1 MTTADQPQAP
11 ATGAT
16 TTTVPAGTIRR
27 RANAERLAYAA
38 CAAGIAIGPQCD
50 QGPLSYLGAIGTA
63 AGTGLWLY
71 CKATPKDGAAP
82 GMGLLRSAL
91 RALPALTGSA
101 LYAAALAA
109 PGTAWWEIAG
119 PALWG
124 AAAAAAAPFTRSAG
138 LTEEAL
144 PDLVAAL
151 PPQDVPA
158 QDAPH
163 DYPSFLARLWDQAE
177 LAPGTK
183 LTAVEHFQPGLPDF
197 RAVIVAQ
204 PGKAVPQLSLRNL
217 AAAFDVPE
225 EAVTFTSLLGSGPGR
240 MVLSVTPTVGETTRA
255 FNSLEALWESA
266 VTDPGGAAPGV
277 KFVRARIEND
287 RIVIL
292 AAAPRGKKIRLP
304 HSEVCSALGVDDP
317 TRLVIETDGLRQA
330 VVSVYRTNPLMNVRK
345 ATVADLTMDERGRVA
360 VGVCHDGRPA
370 VMRLWDPGQGAL
382 RGIVAGVTG
391 AGKSVLLNLIL
402 AAEKRSG
409 VVSWVAD
416 IQGGMSLPEADGRVD
431 WFAKG
436 EDEALT
442 MLVTAHKVMKYREK
456 ISNEMGRGDF
466 AIGCPWPLINITLDE
481 INRLLSHPDEKKKKL
496 AAYLIADI
504 QKTGRKVGIGIRLAV
519 QSLHLKDLG
528 DEEAIRQQGKVGV
541 LFLMRTAS
549 SSTRDMGLDGVAPPG
564 FQLENI
570 PARIY
575 ETGQIEALFHGT
587 DDDEGQSTAGM
598 AYMFLDGRASFM
610 RTFYAE
616 KKNGIYP
623 DLIELYGEEP
633 PATITDGE
641 ADAAGKAYA
650 LRNEPPAAPA
660 PDGVPVADADH
671 GPVPD
676 TDPAAMPELPAVP
689 SFDPPAAD
697 SAVDLT
703 KEFESGPTLRERILD
718 LLADGPMSLPEM
730 RKVLCPE
737 YKTGSVNT
745 EVGEL
750 KRDGWLE
757 SVGRGAYQLVT
768 EPADA

>member
-1 MTTADQPQAP
+1 MTVTEQTQAP
-11 ATGAT
+11 ATDAT
-16 TTTVPAGTIRR
+16 TTTVPPGTIRR
-27 RANAERLAYAA
+27 RMNGERLAYAVA
-38 CAAGIAIGPQCD
+38 AAGTAIGPQCD
-50 QGPLSYLGAIGTA
+50 QGPLSWLGALGTA

-71 CKATPKDGAAP
+71 CKATPKDGSAP
-82 GMGLLRSAL
+82 GLGLLRSAF
-91 RALPALTGSA
+91 RALPALSGSA
-101 LYAAALAA
+101 VYAAALAA

-124 AAAAAAAPFTRSAG
+124 AAMAAAAPFTRSAA

-144 PDLVAAL
+144 PGLVAAL
-151 PPQDVPA
+151 PQQAAVLGQPE
-158 QDAPH
+158 
-163 DYPSFLARLWDQAE
+163 DYPSFLARLWDQVA
-177 LAPGTK
+177 LAPGTR
-183 LTAVEHFQPGLPDF
+183 LDAVEQFQDGLPDF

-225 EAVTFTSLLGSGPGR
+225 ESVSFTSLPGSGPGR
-240 MVLSVTPTVGETTRA
+240 MVLQVTPTVGETTRQ
-255 FNSLEALWESA
+255 FQSLEALWESA
-266 VTDPGGAAPGV
+266 VSCPGGAAPGM
-277 KFVRARIEND
+277 KFVRARIEEN

-292 AAAPRGKKIRLP
+292 AAAPRGKRIRLP
-304 HSEVCSALGVDDP
+304 HSEICSALDVDDP

-330 VVSVYRTNPLMNVRK
+330 VVSVYRINPLMSVRK
-345 ATVADLTMDERGRVA
+345 ATVADLTMDDHGRVA

-416 IQGGMSLPEADGRVD
+416 IQGGMSLPEADGRVN

-436 EDEALT
+436 EDEALE
-442 MLVTAHKVMKYREK
+442 MLWSAHRVMKFREGV
-456 ISNEMGRGDF
+456 SNMLGRGDF
-466 AIGCPWPLINITLDE
+466 ALGEPWPLINITLDE
-481 INRLLSHPDEKKKKL
+481 INRLLSHPDEKKKKV

-541 LFLMRTAS
+541 LFLMRTTS

-575 ETGQIEALFHGT
+575 DNGQIEALFEGT

-598 AYMFLDGRASFM
+598 AYMFLDGRAKFM

-623 DLIELYGEEP
+623 DLIELYGDEP
-633 PATITDGE
+633 PTAITDSE
-641 ADAAGKAYA
+641 AEAAGKAYA
-650 LRNEPPAAPA
+650 LRDNPPAGPV
-660 PDGVPVADADH
+660 PDGVPTPDSSPGTAPA
-671 GPVPD
+671 PAPAEVPEL
-676 TDPAAMPELPAVP
+676 TFEVPAAGGDEGPDLGAL
-689 SFDPPAAD
+689 FD
-697 SAVDLT
+697 
-703 KEFESGPTLRERILD
+703 SGPTLRERILD
-718 LLADGPMSLPEM
+718 LLADGPRSLKQL
-730 RKVLCPE
+730 RDVLCPE
-737 YKTGSVNT
+737 YVPGSVNT

-750 KRDGWLE
+750 KREGWVE
-757 SVGRGAYQLVT
+757 PVGRGVYQLVT

>member
-1 MTTADQPQAP
+1 MTVTEHTQAP
-11 ATGAT
+11 ATGTA
-16 TTTVPAGTIRR
+16 TTVPPGTIRR
-27 RANAERLAYAA
+27 RTNGERLAYAA
-38 CAAGIAIGPQCD
+38 CAAGAAIGPQLD
-50 QGPLSYLGAIGTA
+50 QGPLSWLGALGTA

-71 CKATPKDGAAP
+71 CKATPRDGSAP
-82 GMGLLRSAL
+82 GLGLLRSAL
-91 RALPALTGSA
+91 RALPALSGSA
-101 LYAAALAA
+101 VYTAALAA

-119 PALWG
+119 PVLWG
-124 AAAAAAAPFTRSAG
+124 AAMAAATPYTRSAA

-151 PPQDVPA
+151 PQQGAPA
-158 QDAPH
+158 GPPT
-163 DYPSFLARLWDQAE
+163 DYPSFLARLWDQAN
-177 LAPGTK
+177 LAPGTR
-183 LTAVEHFQPGLPDF
+183 LDAVEQFQQGLPDF
-197 RAVIVAQ
+197 RAVVVAQ
-204 PGKAVPQLSLRNL
+204 PGKAVPQLSLRSL

-225 EAVTFTSLLGSGPGR
+225 EAISFTSLPRSGPGR
-240 MVLSVTPTVGETTRA
+240 MVLQVTPTVGETTRQ
-255 FNSLEALWESA
+255 FQSLEALWESA
-266 VTDPGGAAPGV
+266 VSCPGGAAPGV
-277 KFVRARIEND
+277 RFVRARIEED

-292 AAAPRGKKIRLP
+292 VASPRGKKIRLP
-304 HSEVCSALGVDDP
+304 HSEVCSALDVDDP

-330 VVSVYRTNPLMNVRK
+330 VVSVYRINPLMNVRK

-436 EDEALT
+436 EDEALS
-442 MLVTAHKVMKYREK
+442 MLATAHKVMKHREK
-456 ISNEMGRGDF
+456 VSNEMGRGDF
-466 AIGCPWPLINITLDE
+466 AIGCPWSLLNITLDE

-541 LFLMRTAS
+541 LFLMRTTS

-575 ETGQIEALFHGT
+575 DNGQIEALFDGT

-598 AYMFLDGRASFM
+598 AYMFLDGRARFM

-623 DLIELYGEEP
+623 DLIELYGDEP
-633 PATITDGE
+633 PVTVTDGE
-641 ADAAGKAYA
+641 AHAAGKAYA
-650 LRNEPPAAPA
+650 LRDTPPTEPA
-660 PDGVPVADADH
+660 PDGAPLADAAH
-671 GPVPD
+671 GPVPA
-676 TDPAAMPELPAVP
+676 PAEVPELVLELPA
-689 SFDPPAAD
+689 AAD
-697 SAVDLT
+697 GDEGPDLGDL
-703 KEFESGPTLRERILD
+703 FDSGPTLRERILD

-737 YKTGSVNT
+737 YETGSVNT
-745 EVGEL
+745 ETGEL
-750 KRDGWLE
+750 HRSGWLE
-757 SVGRGAYQLVT
+757 RVGRGVYQLVT

>member
-1 MTTADQPQAP
+1 MTITDQAP
-11 ATGAT
+11 HTAT
-16 TTTVPAGTIRR
+16 TKTVPAGTIRR
-27 RANAERLAYAA
+27 RFAVERAAYAVA
-38 CAAGIAIGPQCD
+38 AAGTAIGPQCD
-50 QGPLSYLGAIGTA
+50 AGPLSYLGAISTL

-71 CKATPKDGAAP
+71 CKATPKDGAVP
-82 GMGLLRSAL
+82 GIGLLRSAQ
-91 RALPALTGSA
+91 RALPTLTGSA
-101 LYAAALAA
+101 VYIAALAA

-124 AAAAAAAPFTRSAG
+124 AAMAWAAPFTRSAR

-151 PPQDVPA
+151 PRQAAPA
-158 QDAPH
+158 KAAPS
-163 DYPSFLARLWDQAE
+163 DYPSFLARLWEQAD
-177 LAPGTK
+177 LAAGTR
-183 LTAVEHFQPGLPDF
+183 LTAVEQFQSGQPDF
-197 RAVIVAQ
+197 KAVIVAQ
-204 PGKAVPQLSLRNL
+204 PGRAVPQLTPRAL

-225 EAVTFTSLLGSGPGR
+225 DTVSFTQLPGSGPGR
-240 MVLSVTPTVGETTRA
+240 MVLTITPTAGESSRGYR
-255 FNSLEALWESA
+255 SLEALWEEA
-266 VTDPGGAAPGV
+266 VSGPGGAAPGMR
-277 KFVRARIEND
+277 FVRARVEDN

-292 AAAPRGKKIRLP
+292 VAAPRGKRIRLP
-304 HSEVCSALGVDDP
+304 HSEICSALDVDDP
-317 TRLVIETDGLRQA
+317 TRLIIETDGLRQA
-330 VVSVYRTNPLMNVRK
+330 VVSVYLTNPLMNVRK
-345 ATVADLTMDERGRVA
+345 ATVDDVTMDDKGRVA

-370 VMRLWDPGQGAL
+370 LMRLWDPGQGAL
-382 RGIVAGVTG
+382 RGIIAGVTG

-436 EDEALT
+436 EDEALM

-466 AIGCPWPLINITLDE
+466 AIGAPWPLLNITLDE

-549 SSTRDMGLDGVAPPG
+549 SSTRDMGLDGVAPAG
-564 FQLENI
+564 FQLETI

-575 ETGQIEALFHGT
+575 STGQIEALFDGAA
-587 DDDEGQSTAGM
+587 DDEGQSTAGM
-598 AYMFLDGRASFM
+598 AYMFLDGRAHFM
-610 RTFYAE
+610 RNFYAE
-616 KKNGIYP
+616 KHNGVYP
-623 DLIELYGEEP
+623 DLIALYGDDP
-633 PATITDGE
+633 AATITDGE
-641 ADAAGKAYA
+641 ADAAGKAYDQ
-650 LRNEPPAAPA
+650 RDNPPAAVDPSALAVPQADGGQGADGPA
-660 PDGVPVADADH
+660 VMD
-671 GPVPD
+671 
-676 TDPAAMPELPAVP
+676 LPALP

-697 SAVDLT
+697 TGTELEDLLD
-703 KEFESGPTLRERILD
+703 SGPTLQERILD
-718 LLADGPMSLPEM
+718 LLAEGPMSLADM
-730 RKVLCPE
+730 RQVLCPE
-737 YKTGSVNT
+737 YATGSVNT

-750 KRDGWLE
+750 KTDGWVE
-757 SVGRGAYQLVT
+757 SAGRGVYRLVT
-768 EPADA
+768 EPATT